1 MSAPTATPDLTPAE
15 IARMLAQAGGLEAL
29 RDQVLKDQSYR
40 EYPIG
45 RAAGKYLDG
54 LLFDNYSGMTVD
66 HREQTLAWLAIEHPT
81 LEPGDVTYDH
91 LRAFLEKNWKD
102 AKPNTRAAHVSALRT
117 FFAWLADHD
126 LIPSDP
132 ARKLKAP
139 RQKDTE
145 RRAHSHDL
153 IRKLVVA
160 RTRSRDRCAL
170 LLMYWCAL
178 RRNELRLVQFRHID
192 LANRQ
197 LTVFG
202 KGGTVLEQN
211 IPEPVALEL
220 ERHIQD
226 RQASPDEYLL
236 HPQRVGRYGTYPNY
250 AARDV
255 GGQDAA
261 VQPRRHRQVVAAD
274 AVERAGSP
282 QFPMHEI
289 RHTAGTHFHM
299 EGHDLVAT
307 QHFMRHQSAGTT
319 ERTYI
324 HLDRTMEVAR
334 VQRLMR
340 DPLAGDEDGE

>member
-153 IRKLVVA
+153 IRKLVVGQD
-160 RTRSRDRCAL
+160 SQRDKCAL

-202 KGGTVLEQN
+202 KGGRVLEQN

-226 RQASPDEYLL
+226 RQAKPDEFLL
-236 HPQRVGRYGTYPNY
+236 HPQRLGRQGTYPLY
-250 AARDV
+250 AEIVLWEDKLRPFTTTAIDKWWQRCV
-255 GGQDAA
+255 
-261 VQPRRHRQVVAAD
+261 R
-274 AVERAGSP
+274 RAGLDH
-282 QFPMHEI
+282 FPMHEL
-289 RHTAGTHFHM
+289 RHTAGTHFHQA
-299 EGHDLVAT
+299 GHDLVAT
-307 QHFMRHQSAGTT
+307 QAFMRHQSAGTT